1 MSVPDDE
8 IYVSFY
14 SSKPEISGNDI
25 ADEIE
30 DEKCGYCDSVEPCFD
45 GSAMAGYPCQHP
57 TLSTRRSRIN
67 KRVEWLQKMQ
77 ALIAS
82 AEEAERV
89 LTFAFEDGALPD
101 ETVLGLC
108 VDPYGLL
115 RDLRLSLA
123 AVGGSTSKP
132 GE

>member
-14 SSKPEISGNDI
+14 STRPEVSGNDI

-30 DEKCGYCDSVEPCFD
+30 CGHCDSREPCFD
-45 GSAMAGYPCQHP
+45 GSSMAGYPCQHP
-57 TLSTRRSRIN
+57 TLSARRARIN

-77 ALIAS
+77 ALIGS
-82 AEEAERV
+82 AEEAERL
-89 LTFAFEDGALPD
+89 LTFAFEDGALPN

-115 RDLRLSLA
+115 RDLRLALL
-123 AVGGSTSKP
+123 AVGGATSKP
-132 GE
+132 GG